1 MASGA
6 MREIV
11 LSLFLLFAGLGAVAS
26 SQVQALLL
34 PESAAGT
41 PYIFKAPASLL
52 GEGEVNAGGY
62 SSSERTGVPAA
73 GAVEPAMHVLLKDCP
88 YDQTHAREC
97 RVHWAPLAIESS
109 LFLAFENAGN
119 LYTGYSYRWDTTHG
133 KWWDR
138 YINSVKDFR
147 FNRWSDDNPW
157 YDDYVGHP
165 MMGAIRDFIWIQN
178 DPKGMTLE
186 FSNTSPY
193 WISRLR
199 AMTFSALYSLEW
211 KIGPVGE
218 ASIGH
223 NDYYFPENVGGPWTN
238 ETGWVT
244 LVTTPV
250 GGTLWAVGEDLLDR
264 SVIHYLENKSRNPF
278 LLLSYQFLNP
288 ARATANI
295 LRFRPP
301 WYRDSRT
308 VKADSFWSDPT
319 PEIAEGTVAANVIMP
334 VKQPQSGPYG
344 GRNEFGACWGLSLF
358 SGNLFGSE
366 SSVKYMPIDVLY
378 SRLLTMRPHFAF
390 RYAPELTALAMF
402 DEPVPGAIDPPNLRH
417 RSYGSGLNPEAFEL
431 GFRPTHKVQPFLSQ
445 SSGFV
450 YYFTAPVLLPK
461 GSQFTYSVD
470 FGGGVRI
477 FRKLHQSY
485 TLGYRYRH
493 IENSGFS
500 RGTDANTFYV
510 GVSRF
515 R

>member
-1 MASGA
+1 MDIFAHDEADGAALYGLSGSETKTFYGKFAFEITCCFRGEITLAPGA

-11 LSLFLLFAGLGAVAS
+11 LSLFLLFAGLSAVAS

-165 MMGAIRDFIWIQN
+165 MMGAITDFIWIQN

-218 ASIGH
+218 ASISH

-264 SVIHYLENKSRNPF
+264 SVIQHLENKSRNPF

-288 ARATANI
+288 ARGFVQRLPQPFGWFPTDWLSRPGI
-295 LRFRPP
+295 FRTISGAKGLISVT
-301 WYRDSRT
+301 DS
-308 VKADSFWSDPT
+308 DS
-319 PEIAEGTVAANVIMP
+319 IRLA
-334 VKQPQSGPYG
+334 
-344 GRNEFGACWGLSLF
+344 
-358 SGNLFGSE
+358 
-366 SSVKYMPIDVLY
+366 
-378 SRLLTMRPHFAF
+378 SRLHSSCVDGLTR
-390 RYAPELTALAMF
+390 RYGDHDRSRAPYHTA
-402 DEPVPGAIDPPNLRH
+402 
-417 RSYGSGLNPEAFEL
+417 
-431 GFRPTHKVQPFLSQ
+431 K
-445 SSGFV
+445 
-450 YYFTAPVLLPK
+450 
-461 GSQFTYSVD
+461 
-470 FGGGVRI
+470 
-477 FRKLHQSY
+477 
-485 TLGYRYRH
+485 
-493 IENSGFS
+493 
-500 RGTDANTFYV
+500 
-510 GVSRF
+510 
-515 R
+515 